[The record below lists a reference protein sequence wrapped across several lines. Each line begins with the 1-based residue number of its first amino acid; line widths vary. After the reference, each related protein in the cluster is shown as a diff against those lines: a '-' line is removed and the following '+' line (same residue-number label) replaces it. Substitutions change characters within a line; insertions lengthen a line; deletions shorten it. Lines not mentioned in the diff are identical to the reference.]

1 MALASTV
8 MSGKMMM
15 AITSKF
21 ITMVTTSAHTEKGTN
36 MEKIYRVQMNKHGMP
51 NFATAEEVVKCKD
64 CRFKSLYD
72 DGETHYYYCALED
85 RPNRQWSIDETDY
98 CSWAEREGE

>member
-1 MALASTV
+1 
-8 MSGKMMM
+8 MSRYGL
-15 AITSKF
+15 IELHDNYDF
-21 ITMVTTSAHTEKGTN
+21 GTP
-36 MEKIYRVQMNKHGMP
+36 IAPR
-51 NFATAEEVVKCKD
+51 EVVMCKD
-64 CRFKSLYD
+64 CRFKTIYD